1 MYVSELSFV
10 QKMMRFISYGK
21 AEGLIYTSAND

>member
-10 QKMMRFISYGK
+10 QKMMRFIRYAK
-21 AEGLIYTSAND
+21 AEGLIYPSAND